1 MVVAMRMRFSDRP
14 GMALFTCRTHHRLP
28 RHIGSI
34 IASFVLVLISDE
46 AFAGRLPN
54 PLPVFTEAG
63 ETVLLHFRNDGLEY
77 HGRVYKYQGRST
89 YEHIID
95 RTECLPNMVG
105 KQRFEV
111 KLTRVRVLAS
121 RTDFLGCG
129 RKRLTVARK
138 ITQSYRREPPGA
150 VTCRKVPVHLT
161 NGSQD
166 VHLSAGCDGT
176 LVFSSGDFT
185 EVMSRK
191 GRRFFTRGR
200 DGEKRWRI
208 SVSPPPQKR
217 PGLGWRIGGRVVD
230 STYRFRFRGRYR
242 PKVSQSVN
250 R

>member
-14 GMALFTCRTHHRLP
+14 GMALFTCRTYRRLH

-34 IASFVLVLISDE
+34 IASFALVLMSDG

-63 ETVLLHFRNDGLEY
+63 ETVLLHFRGDGLEY
-77 HGRVYKYQGRST
+77 HGRLYKYQGRST
-89 YEHIID
+89 YEHIVD
-95 RTECLPNMVG
+95 RTECPSNMVG
-105 KQRFEV
+105 KQRFLV
-111 KLTRVRVLAS
+111 QLTRTRVLAS
-121 RTDFLGCG
+121 RTDYLGCG
-129 RKRLTVARK
+129 RKRLAVARK
-138 ITQSYRREPPGA
+138 VTQSYRRKPPEA
-150 VTCRKVPVHLT
+150 ITCHKAPLHLT

-166 VHLSAGCDGT
+166 VHLSVGCDGT
-176 LVFSSGDFT
+176 LVFNSGDFT

-200 DGEKRWRI
+200 DGEKRWRL
-208 SVSPPPQKR
+208 SVSPPPRKR

-242 PKVSQSVN
+242 PKTPPSVN